1 MWLVSVPIYMMMTM
15 LAMRAN
21 ICDDNDTSMA
31 ATRAKICDSG
41 AKSNAGRQ
49 DKCSQIRSC
58 VSVWTTTKGGK
69 LK

>member
-1 MWLVSVPIYMMMTM
+1 MPGL
-15 LAMRAN
+15 RAN
-21 ICDDNDTSMA
+21 IYDNVNDTSMA
-31 ATRAKICDSG
+31 ATRANICDSG
-41 AKSNAGRQ
+41 AKSNAGKQ